1 MIDNC
6 RVVEEDSS
14 GTTVEID
21 LFEHQK
27 LLKDLT
33 KKIFI
38 KNWKPENSKRKL
50 DMVISLEMHFLTIK
64 IYNGF

>member
-27 LLKDLT
+27 LL
-33 KKIFI
+33 